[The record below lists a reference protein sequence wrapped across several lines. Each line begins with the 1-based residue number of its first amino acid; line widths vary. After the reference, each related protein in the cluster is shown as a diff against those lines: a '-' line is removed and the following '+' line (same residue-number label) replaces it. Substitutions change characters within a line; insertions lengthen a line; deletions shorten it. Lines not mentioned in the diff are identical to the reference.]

1 MSQFDYIEVI
11 KRALYLEHHK
21 ELVRGIEQKWTD
33 LVTKVNVLSANVVL
47 LSKTV
52 LEKLESTIARVN
64 QLEGAQNMLLQLM
77 KK

>member
-1 MSQFDYIEVI
+1 M
-11 KRALYLEHHK
+11 
-21 ELVRGIEQKWTD
+21 
-33 LVTKVNVLSANVVL
+33 LSADVAL

-64 QLEGAQNMLLQLM
+64 QLEGAQNVLLQLM